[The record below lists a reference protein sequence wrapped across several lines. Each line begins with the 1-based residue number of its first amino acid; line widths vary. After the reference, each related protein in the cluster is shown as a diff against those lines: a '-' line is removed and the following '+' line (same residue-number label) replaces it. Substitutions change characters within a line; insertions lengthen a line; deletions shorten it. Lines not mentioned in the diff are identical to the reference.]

1 MKERFSKNRML
12 LVLETLIRQSVWEYG
27 QRGFGE
33 LTPRTTHADAEKVND
48 PIAIRIHAV
57 YNERRAQKI
66 FIEKWKIQSGDFLKP
81 ELVGTQ
87 ED

>member
-1 MKERFSKNRML
+1 ML
-12 LVLETLIRQSVWEYG
+12 LVLKTLIRQSVFEYE
-27 QRGFGE
+27 QRGFGK
-33 LTPRTTHADAEKVND
+33 LTPETTYADAEKVND

-66 FIEKWKIQSGDFLKP
+66 FIEKWKIQSDDFLKP

-87 ED
+87 EE